1 MKHQSSHKIFSHS
14 QPGGRYLSLRGREQT
29 GSEERKF
36 YKHEFLMERYRRST
50 RQEAVRAGG
59 QRGREDECEWDGG
72 LSRNTGLVGTQ

>member
-1 MKHQSSHKIFSHS
+1 MPELQLQS
-14 QPGGRYLSLRGREQT
+14 
-29 GSEERKF
+29 GSPPLHAPVPESVRAAAERKF
-36 YKHEFLMERYRRST
+36 YKHEFLMERYKRST